1 MAGSLSATGIL
12 AGCCR
17 LMFSFQLRCF
27 GCAAY
32 YGTLEPIGNNL
43 DMQKAIA
50 KIQALIST
58 VPPAAA
64 GDGIPDP

>member
-1 MAGSLSATGIL
+1 
-12 AGCCR
+12 
-17 LMFSFQLRCF
+17 MFSFQLRCF